1 MCDEYVKQPLGEA
14 EVSNVW
20 MQYNS
25 IVRSAMEND
34 VYTHGGLLDN
44 VHPQVPGFYASPTR
58 TLIEGSFT
66 YEEMQFISRCRLFSM
81 TVPDIERLIGL
92 LNKYKDV
99 LSNNSDPINTNGYG
113 YFPQR
118 TYRPF
123 QPYYVPQQSTVQPL
137 YGCPAPNS
145 APIDGITPRMDSN
158 SLATISM
165 PNENGI
171 VLNTEKVS
179 LTEDSSAEAIL
190 KRAEEIDN
198 AVRAEKSDEK
208 CGD

>member
-14 EVSNVW
+14 EVEHVW
-20 MQYNS
+20 QQYNS
-25 IVRSAMEND
+25 VARAAMESD
-34 VYTHGGLLDN
+34 IYTHGGLLDT
-44 VHPQVPGFYASPTR
+44 VQSPAFPGFYASPTR
-58 TLIEGSFT
+58 GPIESSFT
-66 YEEMQFISRCRLFSM
+66 YEELQFISRCRLFSM
-81 TVPDIERLIGL
+81 TVPDIERLISL
-92 LNKYKDV
+92 LNKFKDV
-99 LSNNSDPINTNGYG
+99 LSNNSDPINTNGCG

-123 QPYYVPQQSTVQPL
+123 QPYVPQQSTVQPL
-137 YGCPAPNS
+137 YGCPAPNNAS
-145 APIDGITPRMDSN
+145 NDGITPRMDSN

-171 VLNTEKVS
+171 AINTEKVS

-198 AVRAEKSDEK
+198 AVRTESSDEK